1 MLYCE
6 YNTRVAF
13 EIVTL
18 KNCGVRETMYDSLA
32 MLKPQLR
39 VGLMDL

>member
-6 YNTRVAF
+6 YNTRVA
-13 EIVTL
+13 L

-32 MLKPQLR
+32 MLEPQLR